1 MDKDELAEMVAV
13 TAQAL
18 SEPIDFDSLLEQ
30 GLLEKRGR
38 SYYVP
43 DIGALPENVAK
54 RINSTTTTKNGIR
67 VTFSKER
74 KSTIKLAAQLKH
86 HIE

>member
-1 MDKDELAEMVAV
+1 MDKDELARMGAV

-30 GLLEKRGR
+30 GLLEKKGR

-54 RINSTTTTKNGIR
+54 RVNSTTTTKNGIR

-74 KSTIKLAAQLKH
+74 KSMTKLAAQMKR